1 MPDLPRS
8 FQHLSFADGVRAST
22 ARNPNKLALQHK
34 NNRRTYA
41 QLIERI
47 DRVTN
52 AIAGDLALGPGDHGA
67 IISSNCIDYME
78 IVIGAAQAGLALATV
93 NPRLQ
98 PAEIVTICDDAE
110 AKVIFADA
118 ASAEAIKD
126 QNFETVKRI
135 IVIGKELDDWL
146 GKVSLPVKPIAVDE
160 WEVFTIPYTSGTTGK
175 PKGVL
180 VPHRSRVLTL
190 FSMAVEYGCYSPD
203 DRFLAMAPMCH
214 GAGMVYA
221 LAPIFFGGFAEI
233 LDRFDPELFLK
244 RLKAE
249 NITGYFA
256 VPTHFHGIF
265 SLEKSVLEANRCESL
280 HTIIS
285 NAAPL
290 AQSSKEQIIDYFGPG
305 MLHETYGSTEAGIVT
320 NLRPPDQLRK
330 QRCVGLPFPMTEVKL
345 VNDDGAECKPDEV
358 GELFSKSPFL
368 FNGYWNRPKETEASY
383 KDGWVT
389 VEDLARRDDEGYIYI
404 IDRKKDM
411 VISGGINIYPREIEE
426 VLFKHPAIADVAVT
440 GVPDEKWGERL
451 KAFVVARPGN
461 DIAEQDVIDFCK
473 DKISDYKVPKDVA
486 FLEALPRNVGGKV
499 LKRELRDM

>member
-1 MPDLPRS
+1 MPELPRS
-8 FQHLSFADGVRAST
+8 FQHLSFADGIRAST
-22 ARNPNKLALQHK
+22 QRNPDKIALQHNDNK
-34 NNRRTYA
+34 RTYRR
-41 QLIERI
+41 LIDRI

-52 AIAGDLALGPGDHGA
+52 AVAGDLGLGPGDHGA
-67 IISSNCIDYME
+67 IIANNCIEYLE

-93 NPRLQ
+93 NPRLT
-98 PAEIVTICDDAE
+98 ASEMVTICDDAE
-110 AKVIFADA
+110 AQVIFADTN
-118 ASAEAIKD
+118 SAEAIRD
-126 QNFETVKRI
+126 STLETAKRV
-135 IVIGKELDDWL
+135 IVIGPDFDDWL
-146 GKVSLPVKPIAVDE
+146 NKTSLPVKPVAVDE
-160 WEVFTIPYTSGTTGK
+160 WDVFTIPYTSGTTGK

-214 GAGMVYA
+214 GAGMVYG
-221 LAPIFFGGFAEI
+221 LAPAFFGGFAEI
-233 LDRFDPELFLK
+233 LDRFEPELFLK

-265 SLEKSVLEANRCESL
+265 SLEQPVLDANRCGSL

-320 NLRPPDQLRK
+320 NLRPHDQLRK

-345 VNDDGAECKPDEV
+345 VNDSGSACKPDEV

-368 FNGYWNRPKETEASY
+368 FNGYWKRPAETEASY
-383 KDGWVT
+383 HDGWVT

-440 GVPDEKWGERL
+440 GVPDEKWGERV
-451 KAFVVARPGN
+451 KAFVVTRPGN
-461 DIAEQDVIDFCK
+461 TVGEQDVINFCK
-473 DKISDYKVPKDVA
+473 EKLSDYKVPKNVA

-499 LKRELRDM
+499 LKRALRDM